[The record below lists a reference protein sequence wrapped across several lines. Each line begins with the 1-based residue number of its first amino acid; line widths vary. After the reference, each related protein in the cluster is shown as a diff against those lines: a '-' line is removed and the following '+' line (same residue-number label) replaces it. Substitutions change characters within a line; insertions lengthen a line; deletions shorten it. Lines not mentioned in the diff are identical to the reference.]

1 MARGPRPAAGARRQ
15 RVLVLWLADS
25 SLDAP
30 VVAWSSWDGAGARRH
45 MAGDEE
51 TPPYRTGVHALADG
65 WRLFQA
71 SQLNPHYPG
80 AETQTAYLKY
90 EFWFEQLVETAER

>member
-1 MARGPRPAAGARRQ
+1 MRRQ
-15 RVLVLWLADS
+15 NVLVLWLADS
-25 SLDAP
+25 AMDAP
-30 VVAWSSWDGAGARRH
+30 VVAWSKWDAAGEHH

-51 TPPYRTGVHALADG
+51 VPPFRNGVDALKAG

-80 AETQTAYLKY
+80 VETQTAYLKY
-90 EFWFEQLVETAER
+90 EFWFEQIVEVDQRETRNG

>member
-1 MARGPRPAAGARRQ
+1 MRRQ
-15 RVLVLWLADS
+15 NVLVLWLADS
-25 SLDAP
+25 AMDAP
-30 VVAWSSWDGAGARRH
+30 VIAWSKWDGAGEHH

-51 TPPYRTGVHALADG
+51 IPPFRNGVDALKAG

-80 AETQTAYLKY
+80 VETQTSYLKY
-90 EFWFEQLVETAER
+90 EFWFEQLVDVNQEGDPP